1 MTDSSLSETLRR
13 HSIELDLDTI
23 ERLDRYCELLWEWNT
38 KLNLTRH
45 RDYEAFVTR
54 DLLDTQQLAN
64 QLRPGERVLDVGSGG
79 GVPGMLLAIVRPDL
93 EMTLSESMGKKA
105 RALSEIGQELG
116 LPARVIGTRA
126 EQVLAESRF
135 ETVIA
140 RAVGPMWKLL
150 SWLAPHWDA
159 FDRLLLI
166 KGPRWVEERLEARH
180 RGHLRPLELR
190 RVAVYSTPG
199 HDGENV
205 ILCMTRKSAA
215 AASE

>member
-1 MTDSSLSETLRR
+1 MTDSTLSETLQR
-13 HSIELDLDTI
+13 HSIELDPDTI
-23 ERLDRYCELLWEWNT
+23 ERLGRYCELLWEWNA

-45 RDYEAFVTR
+45 LDYETFVTR
-54 DLLDTQQLAN
+54 DLLDTQQLAEH
-64 QLRPGERVLDVGSGG
+64 LRPGERVLDVGSGG
-79 GVPGMLLAIVRPDL
+79 GVPGMVLAIVRPEL

-105 RALSEIGQELG
+105 RALTEIAQQLG
-116 LPARVIGTRA
+116 VSARVIGARA

-135 ETVIA
+135 DTVVA

-150 SWLAPHWDA
+150 GWLAPHWDA

-180 RGHLRPLELR
+180 RGQLRPLELR

-205 ILCMTRKSAA
+205 ILSVTRKSTACG
-215 AASE
+215 SE